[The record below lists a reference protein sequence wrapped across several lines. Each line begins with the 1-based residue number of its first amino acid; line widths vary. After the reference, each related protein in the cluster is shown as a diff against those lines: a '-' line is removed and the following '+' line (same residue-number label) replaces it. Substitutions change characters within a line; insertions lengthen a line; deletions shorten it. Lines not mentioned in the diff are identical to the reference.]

1 MIPYNKL
8 SSADRKKLHSNG
20 FTILDGFKHKEFEY
34 ITGTRP
40 NLVYA
45 TYGIGN
51 KYDILVMIGY
61 MYLFNNSKARCK
73 QIALEIC
80 NKRLTVKQCM
90 AQLDYWIGI

>member
-1 MIPYNKL
+1 
-8 SSADRKKLHSNG
+8 
-20 FTILDGFKHKEFEY
+20 
-34 ITGTRP
+34 
-40 NLVYA
+40 
-45 TYGIGN
+45 
-51 KYDILVMIGY
+51 MIGY